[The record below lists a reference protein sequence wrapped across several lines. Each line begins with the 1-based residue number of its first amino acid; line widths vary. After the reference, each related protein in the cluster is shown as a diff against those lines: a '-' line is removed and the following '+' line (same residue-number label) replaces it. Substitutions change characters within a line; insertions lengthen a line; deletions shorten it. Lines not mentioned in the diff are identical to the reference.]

1 MPISRAVLER
11 QIDLANKDI
20 AACVE
25 QLKKNGV
32 AQADFRKSA
41 KWRTLNAK
49 ANQIQRRLNSLAK
62 VEANNAEVERR
73 KAEAGSAAE

>member
-11 QIDLANKDI
+11 QIVLANKDI

-25 QLKKNGV
+25 QLKKDGV

-49 ANQIQRRLNSLAK
+49 SNQIQRRLNSLAK